1 MVKFKASK
9 SKLVKEVGS
18 ITVDIIADLFHE
30 FVKEEIKEV
39 KQDKTIDVSLLRLL
53 SNKLENSLVKNGDVI
68 DEKIDKKKLVLDEY
82 IKLKPQANN
91 PNDVI
96 TLETLL
102 EDLHNTKQIKKVS
115 KKRKFIKWIKELFK
129 KE

>member
-68 DEKIDKKKLVLDEY
+68 DEKIDKK
-82 IKLKPQANN
+82 N
-91 PNDVI
+91 
-96 TLETLL
+96 
-102 EDLHNTKQIKKVS
+102 
-115 KKRKFIKWIKELFK
+115 
-129 KE
+129 

>member
-30 FVKEEIKEV
+30 FVKEEIKEI

>member
-1 MVKFKASK
+1 
-9 SKLVKEVGS
+9 
-18 ITVDIIADLFHE
+18 
-30 FVKEEIKEV
+30 
-39 KQDKTIDVSLLRLL
+39 
-53 SNKLENSLVKNGDVI
+53 
-68 DEKIDKKKLVLDEY
+68 VLDEY